1 MPIGRSSHTNILHSA
16 KTSRNSSNLLS
27 NFTLR
32 NTKMVQFDI
41 FFRRGSL
48 YFYLYCG
55 QSLGLN
61 LNSIFH
67 LLLILCFLC
76 YELPFSVLKLIIFIE
91 KNYQFHIVLEIIR
104 ILDEFRRAQCR
115 TREEEENLVAK
126 KTPMAKVEKRQKQEE
141 EAADKMKQ
149 AEIEYKAKID
159 VANQKQNKI
168 KDETSNTARELQV
181 YTDRLT
187 TTFYG

>member
-1 MPIGRSSHTNILHSA
+1 M
-16 KTSRNSSNLLS
+16 
-27 NFTLR
+27 
-32 NTKMVQFDI
+32 
-41 FFRRGSL
+41 
-48 YFYLYCG
+48 
-55 QSLGLN
+55 GLN
-61 LNSIFH
+61 LNSISH

-76 YELPFSVLKLIIFIE
+76 CELPFSVLKLRTFIE

-181 YTDRLT
+181 RLRVEFSAQT
-187 TTFYG
+187 RLEP

>member
-41 FFRRGSL
+41 FLRRGSL

-61 LNSIFH
+61 SNSISH

-76 YELPFSVLKLIIFIE
+76 YELPFSVLKLTVFIE
-91 KNYQFHIVLEIIR
+91 KKLSVSYCSRNNKN
-104 ILDEFRRAQCR
+104 FRWISTCSMSDARGR
-115 TREEEENLVAK
+115 
-126 KTPMAKVEKRQKQEE
+126 
-141 EAADKMKQ
+141 
-149 AEIEYKAKID
+149 
-159 VANQKQNKI
+159 
-168 KDETSNTARELQV
+168 RELSGKKDPNGKSGKETEARRGGCWQNE
-181 YTDRLT
+181 TGWNWIQGKNWCCKSKT
-187 TTFYG
+187 K

>member
-1 MPIGRSSHTNILHSA
+1 M
-16 KTSRNSSNLLS
+16 
-27 NFTLR
+27 
-32 NTKMVQFDI
+32 
-41 FFRRGSL
+41 
-48 YFYLYCG
+48 
-55 QSLGLN
+55 
-61 LNSIFH
+61 
-67 LLLILCFLC
+67 ILCFLC
-76 YELPFSVLKLIIFIE
+76 YELPFSVLKLTIFVE

-181 YTDRLT
+181 YTDSPVLRVDPVESFTQRAIKCFVSSLT
-187 TTFYG
+187 HFLRNR